1 MGQDPTGTGPEGSKA
16 VREGPPP
23 RAVRGRGTEGAEP
36 GADPESIC
44 IGGFGSPPGG
54 LTRLGLHRLRYSMQG
69 ALDTR
74 GRIRLYYFPLG
85 FPSSDQRRKV
95 SMPLGHLPIVERF
108 QLSQHSISQVLCQV
122 QFSPVLALRE
132 EEPAIPFQERIRRE
146 YPRYSRTNAVQLIFG
161 PQGIVPVPQETGPS
175 LHRFEST
182 DGYAAT
188 LGPDF
193 IALET
198 RTYEQ
203 FEDVADRLTALLSV
217 VSELYEP
224 PEISRVGLRFVNE
237 IRLPSDPDRYA
248 LPEIFRAELLGALA
262 VDELRSAAERSEQ
275 VLQLVGRESGN
286 RMAVRHGLFP
296 DGGSTVTSP
305 MDPPHATT
313 LTDPFY
319 LLDLDAFRAEAL
331 PFDVDATRERVL
343 LFNDYI
349 RTFFAWAV
357 HERFRRESLGQE
369 DPS

>member
-1 MGQDPTGTGPEGSKA
+1 
-16 VREGPPP
+16 
-23 RAVRGRGTEGAEP
+23 
-36 GADPESIC
+36 
-44 IGGFGSPPGG
+44 
-54 LTRLGLHRLRYSMQG
+54 
-69 ALDTR
+69 
-74 GRIRLYYFPLG
+74 
-85 FPSSDQRRKV
+85 
-95 SMPLGHLPIVERF
+95 MPLGHLPIVEQF
-108 QLSQHSISQVLCQV
+108 QLTQHSISQVLCQV

-132 EEPAIPFQERIRRE
+132 EEPTIPFQERIRRQ
-146 YPRYSRTNAVQLIFG
+146 YPRYSRTNAVQLIVG
-161 PQGIVPVPQETGPS
+161 PQGIMPVAQETAPS
-175 LHRFEST
+175 FHRFEST
-182 DGYAAT
+182 DGFAAT

-193 IALET
+193 VALET
-198 RTYEQ
+198 RTYDR
-203 FEDVADRLTALLSV
+203 FEDVADRLTSLLSV

-237 IRLPSDPDRYA
+237 IRLPADPDRYG
-248 LPEIFRAELLGALA
+248 LTEIFRPELLGALA
-262 VDELRSAAERSEQ
+262 VEELQPAAERSEQ
-275 VLQLVGRESGN
+275 VLQFVGRDSGN

-305 MDPPHATT
+305 MDAPNATS

-357 HERFRRESLGQE
+357 NERFRRENLSQE